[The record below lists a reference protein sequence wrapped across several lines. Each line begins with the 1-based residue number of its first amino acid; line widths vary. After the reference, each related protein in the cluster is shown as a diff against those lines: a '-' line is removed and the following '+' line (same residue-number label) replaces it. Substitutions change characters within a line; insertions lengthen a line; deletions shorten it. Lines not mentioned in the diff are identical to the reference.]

1 MESDLKQKLIQQ
13 LSRPKRNSVNDH
25 HSVQGR
31 QSPPAL
37 DTTDT
42 TTKPDDTETTI
53 KPETTDKPFPETTD
67 NPEEETTKAPEEPS
81 EDIAEI
87 ADAAG
92 VLVSDIIGALTNS
105 TQDVIELF
113 TEVVESVGEVLEDVS
128 TSWNSIPK
136 IP

>member
-53 KPETTDKPFPETTD
+53 KPFPETTD